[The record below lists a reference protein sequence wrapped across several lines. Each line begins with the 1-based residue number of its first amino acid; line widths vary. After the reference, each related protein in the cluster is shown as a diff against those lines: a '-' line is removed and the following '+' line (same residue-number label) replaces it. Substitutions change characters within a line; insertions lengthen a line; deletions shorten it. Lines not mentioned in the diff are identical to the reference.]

1 MPLIIVLVIIIGIA
15 VAVITVF
22 IMKSVLAPK
31 KLATVANFQ
40 KQGKHNTA
48 IKIVKQILEKEPRN
62 AEAHYLLACSYKAE
76 HKAEIA
82 LMELKKVNELGSFGG
97 YCKENEFR
105 LIIAE
110 LYAQFNQP
118 EEALKEY
125 ILLIKLMP
133 TMGQYYFKAGKLF
146 ENRNKADKAVQY
158 YRKAIQLTPRLSDA
172 HFSLGY
178 ILFKAK
184 KNVEAKSEF
193 EAALK
198 YKPDLYAAHFYL
210 GKLQKNNHDYIPA
223 LLSFEKASRDQEF
236 KVKALVERGSCYMNL
251 KSYDKAIVELERG
264 IKLTTNSTSPE
275 TLYARYFLAACH
287 ENERNFESAID
298 EWEEI
303 YAKKPNFR
311 DVAEKL
317 SQYQE
322 LRSDDKMKDFLTSG
336 NTEFQ
341 EICKSLTNSMG
352 LNITELSDISNGCQI
367 IAVDGDT
374 KWRGARKMPK
384 LIWFLRI
391 PEIVPDTTIRAI
403 HEKMKSLN
411 VSRSII
417 VVSTNFS
424 RKAQEYAE
432 SRPIDLIGKE
442 LLQKE
447 LKGIDFKEIDQAL
460 KNKK

>member
-1 MPLIIVLVIIIGIA
+1 MPLIIVLVLIIGIA

-40 KQGKHNTA
+40 KQGKHSSA
-48 IKIVKQILEKEPRN
+48 IRLVKQILIKEPRS
-62 AEAHYLLACSYKAE
+62 AEAHYLLANSYITQNKE
-76 HKAEIA
+76 EIA
-82 LMELKKVNELGSFGG
+82 LMELKKVNEIGSFGG

-110 LYAQFNQP
+110 LYEQFNQP

-125 ILLIKLMP
+125 ILLIKLIP
-133 TMGQYYFKAGKLF
+133 TNGEYYYRAGKLF
-146 ENRNKADKAVQY
+146 EKRNKADKAVQY
-158 YRKAIQLTPRLSDA
+158 YRKAIQLTPRLSSA

-184 KNVEAKSEF
+184 KNVEAKAEL

-198 YKPDLYAAHFYL
+198 YKTDLYSAHFYL
-210 GKLQKNNHDYIPA
+210 GKIQKSNHDYVPA
-223 LLSFEKASRDQEF
+223 LLSFEKSSRDPDL
-236 KVKALVERGSCYMNL
+236 KIKSLVERGGCYMNL
-251 KSYDKAIVELERG
+251 KSFEKAMIELERA
-264 IKLTTNSTSPE
+264 IKLTTNAGSPE
-275 TLYARYFLAACH
+275 TLYARYFLASCH
-287 ENERNFESAID
+287 ENERDFEKAID

-317 SQYQE
+317 SQYQG

-336 NTEFQ
+336 TVEFQ
-341 EICKSLTNSMG
+341 EICKALTNTMG
-352 LNITELSDISNGCQI
+352 LNITELDDIPNGIQI
-367 IAVDGDT
+367 LAVDGDT
-374 KWRGARKMPK
+374 KWRGTRKMPK

-391 PEIVPDTTIRAI
+391 PEMVPDTTIRAI
-403 HEKMKSLN
+403 HEKMRSLN
-411 VSRSII
+411 VNRGII

-424 RKAQEYAE
+424 KKAQEYAE
-432 SRPIDLIGKE
+432 SRPINLIGKE
-442 LLQKE
+442 ELQKE
-447 LKGIDFKEIDQAL
+447 LKKVDFKAIHSIL

>member
-1 MPLIIVLVIIIGIA
+1 MPLIIVLILIIGIA

-22 IMKSVLAPK
+22 VMKSVLAPK

-40 KQGKHNTA
+40 KQGKHTSA
-48 IKIVKQILEKEPRN
+48 IRIAKQILEKEPRN
-62 AEAHYLLACSYKAE
+62 AEAHFLLANSYKAE
-76 HKAEIA
+76 LKSEIA

-110 LYAQFNQP
+110 LFEQFNQP

-133 TMGQYYFKAGKLF
+133 TMGEYYFKAGKLF
-146 ENRNKADKAVQY
+146 ENRNKADKAAQY
-158 YRKAIQLTPRLSDA
+158 YRKAIQLTPRLSEA

-178 ILFKAK
+178 ILTKTK
-184 KNVEAKSEF
+184 KNVEAKAEF
-193 EAALK
+193 EDALK

-210 GKLQKNNHDYIPA
+210 GKLQKGNHDYIPA
-223 LLSFEKASRDQEF
+223 LLSFEKASRDQDF
-236 KVKALVERGSCYMNL
+236 KVKSLIERGACYMNL
-251 KSYDKAIVELERG
+251 KSYDKAIIELERG
-264 IKLTTNSTSPE
+264 IKLTTNASSPE
-275 TLYARYFLAACH
+275 TLYAKYFLATCH
-287 ENERNFESAID
+287 EIERDFENAID
-298 EWEEI
+298 QWEQI
-303 YAKKPNFR
+303 YAKKPNFK

-322 LRSDDKMKDFLTSG
+322 LRSDDKMKDYLTSG
-336 NTEFQ
+336 GAEFQ
-341 EICKSLTNSMG
+341 EICKALTNSMG
-352 LNITELSDISNGCQI
+352 LNITELSEIKNGCQI

-374 KWRGARKMPK
+374 KWRGTRKMPK
-384 LIWFLRI
+384 LIWYLRI
-391 PEIVPDTTIRAI
+391 PDMVPDTTVRAI
-403 HEKMKSLN
+403 HEKMKALS
-411 VSRSII
+411 VTRTII

-442 LLQKE
+442 LLQSE
-447 LKGIDFKEIDQAL
+447 LKKVDFNVIHQAMKK
-460 KNKK
+460 KN

>member
-1 MPLIIVLVIIIGIA
+1 MPLIIVLVLIIGIA

-40 KQGKHNTA
+40 KQGKHSSA
-48 IKIVKQILEKEPRN
+48 IRITKQILEKEPRN
-62 AEAHYLLACSYKAE
+62 AEAHFLLAISYKAE
-76 HKAEIA
+76 HKDEIA

-110 LYAQFNQP
+110 LYEQFNQP

-133 TMGQYYFKAGKLF
+133 TIGDYYFKAGKLF

-158 YRKAIQLTPRLSDA
+158 YRKAIQLTPRLSAA
-172 HFSLGY
+172 HYSLGF
-178 ILFKAK
+178 ILFKARK
-184 KNVEAKSEF
+184 KVEAKSEF
-193 EAALK
+193 EDALK

-210 GKLQKNNHDYIPA
+210 GKLQKGNHDYIPA
-223 LLSFEKASRDQEF
+223 LLSLEKASRDQEY
-236 KVKALVERGSCYMNL
+236 KVKSLVERGSCYMSL

-264 IKLTTNSTSPE
+264 IKLTTNASSPE

-287 ENERNFESAID
+287 ENERDFESAID
-298 EWEEI
+298 QWEEI
-303 YAKKPNFR
+303 YAKKPNFQ

-317 SQYQE
+317 SQYQD

-336 NTEFQ
+336 TLEFQ
-341 EICKSLTNSMG
+341 EICKALTNSLG
-352 LNITELSDISNGCQI
+352 LNITEISDINNGCQI

-374 KWRGARKMPK
+374 KWRGTRKMPK
-384 LIWFLRI
+384 LIWYLRV
-391 PEIVPDTTIRAI
+391 PEIIPDTTVRAI
-403 HEKMKSLN
+403 HEKMKALS
-411 VSRSII
+411 VTRSII
-417 VVSTNFS
+417 IVSTNFS

-432 SRPIDLIGKE
+432 SRPIDLLGKE

-447 LKGIDFKEIDQAL
+447 LKKVDFNIINQAI
-460 KNKK
+460 KKKK

>member
-1 MPLIIVLVIIIGIA
+1 MPLIIVLVLIIGIA

-40 KQGKHNTA
+40 KQGKHNSA
-48 IKIVKQILEKEPRN
+48 IRIAKQILEKEPRN
-62 AEAHYLLACSYKAE
+62 AEAHYLLAGSYKAE
-76 HKAEIA
+76 HKSEIA

-110 LYAQFNQP
+110 LYEQFNQP

-133 TMGQYYFKAGKLF
+133 VMGEYYFRAGKLF
-146 ENRNKADKAVQY
+146 ENRNKADKAAQY
-158 YRKAIQLTPRLSDA
+158 YRKAIQLTPRLSYA
-172 HFSLGY
+172 HYSLGY

-198 YKPDLYAAHFYL
+198 YKADLYAAHFYL

-223 LLSFEKASRDQEF
+223 LLSFEKASRDQEY
-236 KVKALVERGSCYMNL
+236 KVKALVERGACYMSL
-251 KSYDKAIVELERG
+251 KSFDKAIIELERG
-264 IKLTTNSTSPE
+264 IKLTSNASSPE

-287 ENERNFESAID
+287 ENERDFESAID
-298 EWEEI
+298 QWEEI

-322 LRSDDKMKDFLTSG
+322 LRSDDKMKDYLTSS
-336 NTEFQ
+336 TLEFQ
-341 EICKSLTNSMG
+341 EICKALTGTMA
-352 LNITELSDISNGCQI
+352 LNITELSDINNGCQI

-374 KWRGARKMPK
+374 KWRGTRKMPK
-384 LIWFLRI
+384 LIWYLRI
-391 PEIVPDTTIRAI
+391 PEMVPDTTVRAI
-403 HEKMKSLN
+403 HEKMKALS
-411 VSRSII
+411 VTRSII

-447 LKGIDFKEIDQAL
+447 LKKVDFKVINQAM
-460 KNKK
+460 KIKK

>member
-1 MPLIIVLVIIIGIA
+1 MPLIIVLVFIIGIA
-15 VAVITVF
+15 IAVITVF

-40 KQGKHNTA
+40 KQGKHNSA
-48 IKIVKQILEKEPRN
+48 IRIAKQILEKEPRN
-62 AEAHYLLACSYKAE
+62 AEAHYLLAISYKAE
-76 HKAEIA
+76 NKSEIA

-110 LYAQFNQP
+110 LYDQFNQP

-125 ILLIKLMP
+125 VLLIKLMP
-133 TMGQYYFKAGKLF
+133 TVGEYYFKAGKLF
-146 ENRNKADKAVQY
+146 ERRNKAEKASQY
-158 YRKAIQLTPRLSDA
+158 YRKAIQLNPRLSHA
-172 HFSLGY
+172 HYSLAY

-210 GKLQKNNHDYIPA
+210 GKLQKNNHEYIPA
-223 LLSFEKASRDQEF
+223 LLSFEKASRDQDY
-236 KVKALVERGSCYMNL
+236 KVKSLVERGSCYMSL
-251 KSYDKAIVELERG
+251 KSYDKAIIELERG
-264 IKLTTNSTSPE
+264 IKLTKNASSTE

-287 ENERNFESAID
+287 ENERDFESAID
-298 EWEEI
+298 QWEEI

-336 NTEFQ
+336 NSEFQ
-341 EICKSLTNSMG
+341 EICKALTKAMN
-352 LNITELSDISNGCQI
+352 LNITELSDIPNGCQI

-374 KWRGARKMPK
+374 KWRGTRKMPK
-384 LIWFLRI
+384 LIWYLRI
-391 PEIVPDTTIRAI
+391 PEMVPDTTVRAI
-403 HEKMKSLN
+403 HEKMKALS
-411 VSRSII
+411 VTRSII
-417 VVSTNFS
+417 VVSTNFT
-424 RKAQEYAE
+424 RKAQEYAV

-442 LLQKE
+442 LLQTE
-447 LKGIDFKEIDQAL
+447 LKKVDFKAI
-460 KNKK
+460 NKTMKKKK

>member
-1 MPLIIVLVIIIGIA
+1 MPLIIVLVLIIGIA
-15 VAVITVF
+15 IAVITVF

-40 KQGKHNTA
+40 KQGKHNSA
-48 IKIVKQILEKEPRN
+48 IRIAKQILEKEPRN
-62 AEAHYLLACSYKAE
+62 AEAHYLLANSYKAE
-76 HKAEIA
+76 NKSEIA

-110 LYAQFNQP
+110 LYDQFNQP

-125 ILLIKLMP
+125 VMLIKLMP
-133 TMGQYYFKAGKLF
+133 TVGEYYFKAGKLF
-146 ENRNKADKAVQY
+146 ERRNKVEKAAQY
-158 YRKAIQLTPRLSDA
+158 YRKAIQLNPLLSNA
-172 HFSLGY
+172 HYSLGF

-198 YKPDLYAAHFYL
+198 YKADLYAANFYL
-210 GKLQKNNHDYIPA
+210 GKLLKNNHDYIPA
-223 LLSFEKASRDQEF
+223 LLSFEKASRDQEY
-236 KVKALVERGSCYMNL
+236 KVKSLIERGACYMSL
-251 KSYDKAIVELERG
+251 KSYDKAIIELERG
-264 IKLTTNSTSPE
+264 IKLTTNASSPE

-287 ENERNFESAID
+287 ENERDFENAID
-298 EWEEI
+298 QWEEI

-322 LRSDDKMKDFLTSG
+322 LRSDDRMKDFLTSG
-336 NTEFQ
+336 NSEFQ
-341 EICKSLTNSMG
+341 EICKALTNLMS
-352 LNITELSDISNGCQI
+352 LNITDLSDMTNGCQI

-384 LIWFLRI
+384 LIWYLRI
-391 PEIVPDTTIRAI
+391 PEMVPDTTVRAI
-403 HEKMKSLN
+403 HEKMKALN
-411 VSRSII
+411 VTRSII
-417 VVSTNFS
+417 VVSTNFT

-442 LLQKE
+442 LLQKN
-447 LKGIDFKEIDQAL
+447 LKEVDFKVI
-460 KNKK
+460 NKAMKKKI

>member
-1 MPLIIVLVIIIGIA
+1 MPLIIVLVLIIGIA

-22 IMKSVLAPK
+22 VMKSVLAPK

-40 KQGKHNTA
+40 KQGKHSSA
-48 IKIVKQILEKEPRN
+48 IRIAKQILEKESRN
-62 AEAHYLLACSYKAE
+62 AEAHYLLAISYKAE
-76 HKAEIA
+76 HKEEIA

-133 TMGQYYFKAGKLF
+133 SIGDYYFKAGKLF
-146 ENRNKADKAVQY
+146 ENRNKADKAAQY
-158 YRKAIQLTPRLSDA
+158 YRKAVQLTPGLSSA
-172 HFSLGY
+172 HYSLGF
-178 ILFKAK
+178 ILYKAK
-184 KNVEAKSEF
+184 KKVEAKSEF
-193 EAALK
+193 EIALK
-198 YKPDLYAAHFYL
+198 YKPDLHAAYFYL
-210 GKLQKNNHDYIPA
+210 GKLQKGNHDYIPA
-223 LLSFEKASRDQEF
+223 LLSFEKASRDQEY
-236 KVKALVERGSCYMNL
+236 KVKSLVERGSCYMSL

-264 IKLTTNSTSPE
+264 IKLTTNTSSPE

-287 ENERNFESAID
+287 ENERDFESAID
-298 EWEEI
+298 QWEEI
-303 YAKKPNFR
+303 YSKKPNFR

-336 NTEFQ
+336 TLEFQ
-341 EICKSLTNSMG
+341 SICKAITNSLG
-352 LNITELSDISNGCQI
+352 LNVTELSDLKNGCQI

-374 KWRGARKMPK
+374 KWRGTRKMPK
-384 LIWFLRI
+384 LIWYLRV
-391 PEIVPDTTIRAI
+391 PEIVTDTTVREI
-403 HEKMKSLN
+403 HEKMKALGIT
-411 VSRSII
+411 RSII

-432 SRPIDLIGKE
+432 SRPIDLLGKE
-442 LLQKE
+442 SLQAE
-447 LKGIDFKEIDQAL
+447 LKKVDFKAIDQL
-460 KNKK
+460 MKKKK

>member
-1 MPLIIVLVIIIGIA
+1 MPLIIVLILIIGIA

-22 IMKSVLAPK
+22 VMKSVLAPK

-40 KQGKHNTA
+40 KQGKHTSA
-48 IKIVKQILEKEPRN
+48 IRIAKQILEKEPRN
-62 AEAHYLLACSYKAE
+62 AEAHFLLANSYKAE
-76 HKAEIA
+76 LKSEIA

-110 LYAQFNQP
+110 LFEQFNQP

-133 TMGQYYFKAGKLF
+133 TMGEYYFKAGKLF
-146 ENRNKADKAVQY
+146 ENRNKADKAAQY
-158 YRKAIQLTPRLSDA
+158 YRKAIQLTPRLSEA

-178 ILFKAK
+178 ILTKTK
-184 KNVEAKSEF
+184 KNVEAKAEF
-193 EAALK
+193 EDALK

-210 GKLQKNNHDYIPA
+210 GKLQKGNHDYIPA
-223 LLSFEKASRDQEF
+223 LLSFEKASRDQDF
-236 KVKALVERGSCYMNL
+236 KVKSLIERGACYMNL
-251 KSYDKAIVELERG
+251 KSYDKAIIELERG
-264 IKLTTNSTSPE
+264 IKLTTNASSPE
-275 TLYARYFLAACH
+275 TLYAKYFLATCH
-287 ENERNFESAID
+287 EIERDFENAID
-298 EWEEI
+298 QWEQI
-303 YAKKPNFR
+303 YAKKPNFK

-322 LRSDDKMKDFLTSG
+322 LRSDDRMKDYLTSG
-336 NTEFQ
+336 GAEFQ
-341 EICKSLTNSMG
+341 EICKALTNSMG
-352 LNITELSDISNGCQI
+352 LNITELSEIKNGCQI

-374 KWRGARKMPK
+374 KWRGTRKMPK
-384 LIWFLRI
+384 LIWYLRI
-391 PEIVPDTTIRAI
+391 PDMVPDTTVRAI
-403 HEKMKSLN
+403 HEKMKALS
-411 VSRSII
+411 VTRTII

-442 LLQKE
+442 LLQSE
-447 LKGIDFKEIDQAL
+447 LKKVDFNVIHQAMKK
-460 KNKK
+460 KN